1 MFDDVA
7 RHFFEKKLIARLST
21 IGSDGYPHSVPIWYM
36 IDGDDLVFIS
46 DRTARKTRNALANPK
61 GAAVVGGD
69 SDDEAGYMIRG
80 DLLVEDDVDQ
90 AITWRIIDRYEDK
103 TSGNKLKE
111 AWKDDDIVVLRLK
124 AKSVL
129 LVK

>member
-7 RHFFEKKLIARLST
+7 RRFFEKKFIARLST

-103 TSGNKLKE
+103 TSGDKLKE

>member
-7 RHFFEKKLIARLST
+7 RRFFEKKFIARLST